1 MKERRFIYSN
11 CFVCLAKRTPFS
23 LYTRLNKTVNYIAA
37 LMACICCLVC
47 ASCSDY
53 LDVVPDNIA
62 TLDHAFKNRYEA
74 EGFLFGIYSNIPRS
88 CNLDNN
94 PGLTGGDEGWL
105 IENAFSYPNPLLW
118 GIAKG
123 EQNTQSPM
131 ANFWSGVH
139 SGGNV
144 IGGVRMWTAISDA
157 NIFLEN
163 IHKPFDL
170 NDFERTQWIAEV
182 KFLKAYFYFWLLR
195 MYGPVPILKENIP
208 ISASSERVRVFRDPV
223 DDVVDYIVNLL
234 DESIPDLPLRILDW
248 QMDLGRPTQPMAYAL
263 KAQVLTLAASPLFN
277 GNPDYANF
285 VDSRNIA
292 LFPQEYKAEK
302 WKKAADALREA
313 IDIAHKAGHELYD
326 FHTNA
331 FARALNDS
339 TIIRMSI
346 RGAVVER
353 WNPEVIW
360 GDSRGGTLGYQRE
373 AFFGIYRKHGTGMTY
388 GPPLHIVEQFYS
400 KNGVPIDE
408 DTEWE
413 GVDWYA
419 LRVGDADHRRFIR
432 QGYTTVN
439 LHFNREY
446 RFYGSLSFDGCLY
459 YGAGKTTQDNDF
471 HLLQFR
477 ADNQPGGFYM
487 QYHSPTGYNPA
498 KVVHYLTSQ
507 AASGGDATYYE
518 YQWPIIRLADLYLM
532 YAEALNETK
541 AIPDAEVYEYI
552 DKVRKRS
559 GLDGVV
565 ESWGN
570 HSINPNKPK
579 TKEGMREIIQ
589 RERMI
594 ELAFEGI
601 RFWDLRR
608 WKLAEEYMNK
618 SLRGWNVTQT
628 KPEEFYQ
635 VQNIYNLKFEK
646 KDYLWPIQTSEL
658 LKNTNLVQNPGW

>member
-1 MKERRFIYSN
+1 MKKSRFIYSN
-11 CFVCLAKRTPFS
+11 CFVYLANRISFALS
-23 LYTRLNKTVNYIAA
+23 TRLNKTVNYIAVLTA
-37 LMACICCLVC
+37 SICCFVC
-47 ASCSDY
+47 ISCSDY
-53 LDVVPDNIA
+53 LDVVPDNVA
-62 TLDHAFKNRYEA
+62 TMDHAFKNRLEA

-88 CNLDNN
+88 CNIDNN
-94 PGLTGGDEGWL
+94 PGLLGGDEGWL
-105 IENAFSYPNPLLW
+105 IDNADNYPNPLLW

-131 ANFWSGVH
+131 ANFWSSVH
-139 SGGNV
+139 TGGNTL
-144 IGGVRMWTAISDA
+144 GGVSMWTAISDA

-170 NDFERTQWIAEV
+170 DDFERNQWIAEV

-208 ISASSERVRVFRDPV
+208 VSASSEKVKVFRDPV
-223 DDVVDYIVNLL
+223 DDVVDYIVTLL
-234 DESIPDLPLRILDW
+234 DESIPDLPLKILDW

-277 GNPDYANF
+277 GNPDYIDF
-285 VDSRNIA
+285 VDRRNIA
-292 LFPQEYKAEK
+292 LFPQEYKPEK
-302 WKKAADALREA
+302 WEKAVNALKEA
-313 IDIAHKAGHELYD
+313 IDIAHEAGHELYD
-326 FHTNA
+326 FHSHS
-331 FARALNDS
+331 FAKNLNDS

-360 GDSRGGTLGYQRE
+360 ADSRGGTTGYQRE
-373 AFFGIYRKHGTGMTY
+373 AFFGTDNKNNVGMCY
-388 GPPLHIVEQFYS
+388 GPSLNVVEQFYS

-408 DTEWE
+408 DTEWKE
-413 GVDWYA
+413 VDWYA
-419 LRVGDADHRRFIR
+419 LRTGDTAHNRFIR
-432 QGYTTVN
+432 QGFTTVN

-459 YGAGKTTQDNDF
+459 YGAGKTTKDNDF

-477 ADNQPGGFYM
+477 ADNQPHGFYTKM
-487 QYHSPTGYNPA
+487 HSPTGYNPG
-498 KVVHYLTSQ
+498 KVVHFLTTQGVNQ
-507 AASGGDATYYE
+507 AATYYE

-541 AIPDAEVYEYI
+541 ASPDEDVYEYI
-552 DKVRKRS
+552 DKVRNRS

-565 ESWGN
+565 NSWSN

-579 TKEGMREIIQ
+579 TKDGMRDIIQ

-608 WKLAEEYMNK
+608 WKLAELYMNK
-618 SLRGWNVTQT
+618 TLRGWTVTKT
-628 KPEEFYQ
+628 KSEEFYQ
-635 VQNIYNLKFEK
+635 IQDIHTLKFEK